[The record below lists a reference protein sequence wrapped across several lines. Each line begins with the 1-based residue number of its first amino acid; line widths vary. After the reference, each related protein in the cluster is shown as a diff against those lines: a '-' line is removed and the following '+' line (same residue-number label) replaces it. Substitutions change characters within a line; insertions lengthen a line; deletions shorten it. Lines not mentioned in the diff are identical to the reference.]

1 MGFSQAQRYGV
12 VKEGLDEQF
21 GKQTMLPRRVDGGPM
36 RSFLLWKSRRQKRDG
51 LRGSWRSCLR
61 RRPGR
66 IGMSWAGEKGPGWKR
81 GARNSRN
88 AFWFDDSEYFDAIA
102 QDEECRWRRRM
113 RPSARARHRM
123 AVVANAHVTATARPA
138 RHGRRRVQPGSGRW
152 PRDSIYCRPR
162 DLETRQPPS
171 TPVPSLLKAVLS
183 AVLPRDSPGLAG
195 TTG

>member
-123 AVVANAHVTATARPA
+123 AAVANAHVTATARPA
-138 RHGRRRVQPGSGRW
+138 DTGDDASSLAPVGGLGTAYIADRGTSKHANLLLRRFH
-152 PRDSIYCRPR
+152 
-162 DLETRQPPS
+162 PS
-171 TPVPSLLKAVLS
+171 SK
-183 AVLPRDSPGLAG
+183 RC
-195 TTG
+195 